1 MKITARKGF
10 DWQRVTWGRPDSV
23 PTVLCSYCSA
33 VIPEDFVPL
42 IFWNRES
49 YSCRFCEKCMTTY
62 FGFEQLHR
70 EDE

>member
-1 MKITARKGF
+1 
-10 DWQRVTWGRPDSV
+10 V

-62 FGFEQLHR
+62 FGFSPLQR